1 MADENSVPV
10 RLALI
15 EQRITAV
22 EKREEKYVT
31 QEQFFPVKTLVYALV
46 GIMLSSSLGA
56 ILALVYKA
64 SP

>member
-31 QEQFFPVKTLVYALV
+31 QEQFFPVKTLVYAV
-46 GIMLSSSLGA
+46 TGILLSSTLGA

>member
-22 EKREEKYVT
+22 ETREEKYVT
-31 QEQFFPVKTLVYALV
+31 QEQFFPVKTLVYAV
-46 GIMLSSSLGA
+46 TGILLSSTLGA

>member
-1 MADENSVPV
+1 MGDDNSPGT

-15 EQRITAV
+15 EQRLNAI

-31 QEQFFPVKTLVYALV
+31 QEQYFPVKTLVYALV
-46 GIMLSSSLGA
+46 GILLSSSIGA
-56 ILALVYKA
+56 VMALVYKA